1 MPQAKNTVSVMFEL
15 TNSLFVVNCS
25 LKMKWKRFCFLKGE
39 ILSCSYNQFNV
50 FDTCSV
56 LQVLAK
62 ELAVFGI
69 MVKRWYGDIYEIVCD
84 EINNGLKLIPKLTLE
99 HVQLNP
105 YSIMK
110 IHLPHK
116 CLVKVLVIYL
126 VTITW
131 MLHMLQLNFVN
142 SWTCCLTVQMYV
154 ASMKATQKRKNIWNP
169 IGK

>member
-50 FDTCSV
+50 FDTCSI

-110 IHLPHK
+110 VH
-116 CLVKVLVIYL
+116 
-126 VTITW
+126 
-131 MLHMLQLNFVN
+131 
-142 SWTCCLTVQMYV
+142 S
-154 ASMKATQKRKNIWNP
+154 ATQVLSEIVNNILSIYYLDAAHATAEFCKFMDMFFDCLNVRCQYEGNTKKKEYLKP
-169 IGK
+169 YR